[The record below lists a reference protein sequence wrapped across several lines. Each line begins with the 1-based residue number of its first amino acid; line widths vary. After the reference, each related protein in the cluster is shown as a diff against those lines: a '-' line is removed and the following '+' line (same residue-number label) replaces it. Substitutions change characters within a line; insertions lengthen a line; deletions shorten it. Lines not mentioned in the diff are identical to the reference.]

1 MKYLLFNNWTL
12 LRFIRLA
19 LGVVIIVQG
28 VAAGH
33 GMFIIAG
40 VLFTGMALFNA
51 GCCTQGSC
59 QAGKKTSNTT
69 NNTHKIEY
77 EEVV

>member
-12 LRFIRLA
+12 LRFVRLA
-19 LGVVIIVQG
+19 LGIIIIVQG
-28 VAAGH
+28 VAAGQ

-51 GCCTQGSC
+51 GCCAQGTC
-59 QAGKKTSNTT
+59 HTGKKTNAAT